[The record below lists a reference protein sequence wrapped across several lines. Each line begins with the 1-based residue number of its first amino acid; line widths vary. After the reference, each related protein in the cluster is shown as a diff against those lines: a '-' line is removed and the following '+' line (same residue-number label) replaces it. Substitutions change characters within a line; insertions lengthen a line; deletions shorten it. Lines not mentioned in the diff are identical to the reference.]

1 MAVNKPVQDSW
12 RAQTLAVRGGT
23 RRSEFGETGEAIFAT
38 SGYVYE
44 YAEQAEDAF
53 RDRVDRFIYSRFS
66 NPTVDMFQDRMA
78 LIEGADMGKA
88 TATGDY
94 AGETEAAE
102 RAAQE
107 AALARQ
113 KATEDGLKPPE
124 FSDDELEEDEG

>member
-1 MAVNKPVQDSW
+1 MAINKPVQKSW

-53 RDRVDRFIYSRFS
+53 KDRVDRFIYSRFS

-78 LIEGADMGKA
+78 LFEGAAVG
-88 TATGDY
+88 
-94 AGETEAAE
+94 
-102 RAAQE
+102 
-107 AALARQ
+107 
-113 KATEDGLKPPE
+113 
-124 FSDDELEEDEG
+124 